1 MSLFSKLLG
10 NTGKKILDELT
21 DAIKQEAKEA
31 KKEEKKEGQPTV
43 GGGSV
48 TPIPE
53 EDLGPSGFSWGPV
66 MPAEENQFNYPGP
79 YYEYFEKIYKEEFP
93 EYRLE
98 KTAAERYPATIFHFY
113 KGDARVLTVEVISR
127 KSDVKKL
134 RRDCRIAGVRYL
146 RYYYDYEGWWNTRA
160 YVVKRTREALEG

>member
-1 MSLFSKLLG
+1 MSLLSKLLG
-10 NTGKKILDELT
+10 SKGKDLLNDLA
-21 DAIKQEAKEA
+21 DAIKQEAK
-31 KKEEKKEGQPTV
+31 KEEHPERKDQKLTV

-66 MPAEENQFNYPGP
+66 MPDEENQFNYPGP

-93 EYRLE
+93 EYRIE
-98 KTAAERYPATIFHFY
+98 KTSAERYPATIFHFFR
-113 KGDARVLTVEVISR
+113 GEQRVLTVEVISR

-134 RRDCRIAGVRYL
+134 RRDCYIAGVKYL